1 MHKLIIEEILDTKMT
16 PAYMLFADSTAVVKG
31 KECIYLNVDREHYT
45 HYSGKW
51 YETYNRCLELLSHQ

>member
-45 HYSGKW
+45 HYSGK
-51 YETYNRCLELLSHQ
+51 